1 MTYVG
6 TEISDKLS
14 VNRLFT
20 VLKPILTSPQ
30 TRGESHDFPEIFY
43 LASGTCTL
51 SVDDIT
57 YSLKA
62 GQMIVYAPGAHHRIV
77 CHSVAAPYII
87 SFASDSVALSDIYN
101 RVINL
106 NILQKDLITDIIDD
120 AVVYFKGRSPGD
132 NILGMVLKEGV
143 PEYALQKI
151 KKQLEFFLIDILKAT
166 THTEYIAQRLDKDFH
181 IVTEFLKKN
190 IYRSLTLDEIAN
202 RCSMSVSK
210 LKLLFRKKHGNGP
223 INYFIE
229 LKIEEAKRL
238 LRGGKMNCT
247 EISAKLG
254 FASLHYFSR
263 LFKKLT
269 GVSPTEYARNI

>member
-6 TEISDKLS
+6 TELSDKLS
-14 VNRLFT
+14 VNSIFT
-20 VLKPILTSPQ
+20 VLKPILISPK
-30 TRGESHDFPEIFY
+30 TLGESHDFPEIFY
-43 LASGTCTL
+43 LASGSCTI
-51 SVDDIT
+51 SVDGVAHN
-57 YSLKA
+57 LKA
-62 GQMIVYAPGAHHRIV
+62 GQMIVYAPGAHHQIL
-77 CHSVAAPYII
+77 CHTVAAPYII
-87 SFASDSVALSDIYN
+87 SFASDSVALPELYN
-101 RVINL
+101 RTINL
-106 NILQKDLITDIIDD
+106 NILQKELITDIIDD
-120 AVVYFKGRSPGD
+120 AVVYFKGRAPGD
-132 NILGMVLKEGV
+132 TIRGMILKDGV

-166 THTEYIAQRLDKDFH
+166 TQTASVSQRLDKDFH
-181 IVTEFLKKN
+181 VVTEFLKKN
-190 IYRSLTLDEIAN
+190 LYRSLTLDEIAN

-238 LRGGKMNCT
+238 LRDGKMNCT

-263 LFKKLT
+263 LFKKIV
-269 GVSPTEYARNI
+269 GVSPTEYAKSI